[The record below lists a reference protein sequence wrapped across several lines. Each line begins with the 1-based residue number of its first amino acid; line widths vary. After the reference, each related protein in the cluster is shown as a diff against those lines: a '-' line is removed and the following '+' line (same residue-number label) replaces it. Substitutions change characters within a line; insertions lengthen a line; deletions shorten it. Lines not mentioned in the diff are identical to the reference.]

1 MKLIVGLGNPGKKYE
16 GTRHNAGF
24 VFVDKLAEELGSE
37 MGTFLPG
44 EKRPHFAN
52 QDKFKSEILE
62 VTCKGEKFVLVK
74 PQTYMNLSGTAV
86 QKIMKYYDIT
96 PDDLIVVSDDVDIS
110 VGQAR
115 IRHEGSSGGQKGLQN
130 IIDILGSDD
139 FVRIRIGIGASGTLL
154 SEEKSPRATGQIE
167 TADFVLSK
175 FSKAEISI
183 VDEIIEMAIGYILSF
198 IENNEK
204 IPAHTIV
211 A

>member
-1 MKLIVGLGNPGKKYE
+1 MKLIVGLGNPGEKYQ

-24 VFVDKLAEELGSE
+24 VFVDKLASKL
-37 MGTFLPG
+37 GTFLPG

-52 QDKFKSEILE
+52 QDKFKSETLE
-62 VTCKGEKFVLVK
+62 VNYKGEKIILVK
-74 PQTYMNLSGTAV
+74 PQTYMNLSGISV
-86 QKIMKYYDIT
+86 QKIMKYYDII
-96 PDDLIVVSDDVDIS
+96 PDDLIVVSDDVDIP

-115 IRHEGSSGGQKGLQN
+115 VRHEGSSGGQKGLQN

-139 FVRIRIGIGASGTLL
+139 FVRVRIGIGASGTLG
-154 SEEKSPRATGQIE
+154 SKEKSPHATGQIE

-175 FSKAEISI
+175 FSKKEISI
-183 VDEIIEMAIGYILSF
+183 VDEIIEMAIGYVLPF